1 MAAAATFDPMFS
13 TTHAALASAFSVGLR
28 SYCVSPKF
36 SPGRTTKQ
44 GAHFDE
50 AMAQAQFTLR
60 TVQRSLTVV
69 ERAFLAANYLHV
81 SDPLSRRQKLQY
93 CRYCGRY
100 LILHDAETGRR
111 PPDFVSDVLVVA
123 QWATPLQP
131 TQRLTRWSVDLGVA
145 YSTAKRWADHIR
157 KQSRERLDR
166 AFRAADAA
174 LFTAGVVRWPDHD
187 RA

>member
-1 MAAAATFDPMFS
+1 MAAAATTDPMFS
-13 TTHAALASAFSVGLR
+13 TTHAALVSAFSAGLR

-36 SPGRTTKQ
+36 SPGRSTKQ

-81 SDPLSRRQKLQY
+81 SDPWSRRQKLQY
-93 CRYCGRY
+93 CRYCARY
-100 LILHDAETGRR
+100 LILHDTETGRR
-111 PPDFVSDVLVVA
+111 PPEFVSDVLVVA

-131 TQRLTRWSVDLGVA
+131 AHRLTRWAVDLGVA
-145 YSTAKRWADHIR
+145 YSTVKRWADHIR
-157 KQSRERLDR
+157 KASRHRFDM
-166 AFRAADAA
+166 AFRAADLA
-174 LFTAGVVRWPDHD
+174 LFTAGVVRWQEQDQ
-187 RA
+187 A